1 MTLNLSNINRILD
14 HELINIFVCRWL
26 YKLFS
31 RIFVQAKVIAVNASK
46 SPETIKK
53 TLGKTLNGLEAIKKD
68 QGKDI
73 KDLRKRFEEQIDSVV
88 HQLAHHLLSDD
99 IKKCF
104 TEWFKEE
111 VPDKDASW
119 KVVEENVNAAFSK
132 RFLEIVDQWEQENK
146 VFSTTCIFLMEQFQN
161 YVNTVEFKLQNVQRE
176 AVDDDSSNPNKV
188 VFRIQVSV
196 LQKAIWNIKNVTLGV
211 IGRIIRLWIKAS
223 IDERIKRDIQASD
236 VKLLYT
242 DLLEAVSK
250 GILKKHPQASSR
262 SILKKLKPFV
272 EDKLKDVKFYLD
284 RIEARLQELI
294 EADRRLYEQLRKQPA
309 RFYQLVF
316 HEVTQHR
323 NQLAKFGLSE
333 VCAVKIDREEL
344 EWREEGSSCLGRGAS
359 SAVYQGTMTRD
370 GEVKNVALKV
380 WNEARDAANAKE
392 IMEEIK
398 NLR

>member
-1 MTLNLSNINRILD
+1 M
-14 HELINIFVCRWL
+14 INIFVCRWL

-46 SPETIKK
+46 SSETIKK
-53 TLGKTLNGLEAIKKD
+53 RLGKTLNGLEAIEKD
-68 QGKDI
+68 RGKDI

-119 KVVEENVNAAFSK
+119 KEVEEKVNAAFSK
-132 RFLEIVDQWEQENK
+132 RFLEIVDQWEQENQ
-146 VFSTTCIFLMEQFQN
+146 VFSTTCIFLMGLFQS

-188 VFRIQVSV
+188 VFRIQVSF
-196 LQKAIWNIKNVTLGV
+196 LQKAIWNIKNVSLGV

-223 IDERIKRDIQASD
+223 IDENIKRDIQASD

-250 GILKKHPQASSR
+250 GILKKHPQGASSR

-272 EDKLKDVKFYLD
+272 EDKLKDFKFYLD
-284 RIEARLQELI
+284 TIEARLQELI
-294 EADRRLYEQLRKQPA
+294 EADRRLYEQLKQPA
-309 RFYQLVF
+309 SFYQLVF
-316 HEVTQHR
+316 DEVTQHR

-333 VCAVKIDREEL
+333 VCAVKVDREEL

-392 IMEEIK
+392 IMEEIT